1 MFTPGALSREDQ
13 CVIAADSGDEV
24 PRAALLET
32 CDRNCFVMGAPAYE
46 AHSEAHTLHTQD
58 SDVGT
63 PVCRR
68 RGHPPCLAPERALL
82 CELAFGES
90 DGARALCGVRGAG
103 PTALRRVATRSWPWG
118 RMAVAEEGGRAPAP
132 RAEPRGRRVLS
143 RRTVARRL
151 PVRDAGWCSD
161 CAPWPRLTA
170 LAEPLP
176 PDRTGRSGVK
186 RTFPSAQFI
195 Y

>member
-1 MFTPGALSREDQ
+1 MFTPGALGREDQ

-32 CDRNCFVMGAPAYE
+32 RDRNCFVMGAPAYK
-46 AHSEAHTLHTQD
+46 ARSEAHTLHTQD

-90 DGARALCGVRGAG
+90 DGARALCGVRG
-103 PTALRRVATRSWPWG
+103 PQP
-118 RMAVAEEGGRAPAP
+118 
-132 RAEPRGRRVLS
+132 
-143 RRTVARRL
+143 
-151 PVRDAGWCSD
+151 
-161 CAPWPRLTA
+161 
-170 LAEPLP
+170 
-176 PDRTGRSGVK
+176 
-186 RTFPSAQFI
+186 
-195 Y
+195 

>member
-1 MFTPGALSREDQ
+1 MFTPGALGREDQ

-24 PRAALLET
+24 PRPALLET
-32 CDRNCFVMGAPAYE
+32 RDRNCFVMGAPAYE
-46 AHSEAHTLHTQD
+46 ARSEAHTLHTQD

-63 PVCRR
+63 TVCWR

-118 RMAVAEEGGRAPAP
+118 RMAVAEEGGRPPAP
-132 RAEPRGRRVLS
+132 RAEPQGRCVLS
-143 RRTVARRL
+143 RRTVARPAAAGCLSGMRGAVPTL
-151 PVRDAGWCSD
+151 PRGPASQ
-161 CAPWPRLTA
+161 PWPSPCR
-170 LAEPLP
+170 P
-176 PDRTGRSGVK
+176 TGQDVLE
-186 RTFPSAQFI
+186 
-195 Y
+195 

>member
-1 MFTPGALSREDQ
+1 MFTPGALGRENQ

-32 CDRNCFVMGAPAYE
+32 RDRNCFVMGVPAYE
-46 AHSEAHTLHTQD
+46 ARSEARALHTQD

-90 DGARALCGVRGAG
+90 DGA
-103 PTALRRVATRSWPWG
+103 
-118 RMAVAEEGGRAPAP
+118 
-132 RAEPRGRRVLS
+132 
-143 RRTVARRL
+143 
-151 PVRDAGWCSD
+151 
-161 CAPWPRLTA
+161 
-170 LAEPLP
+170 
-176 PDRTGRSGVK
+176 
-186 RTFPSAQFI
+186 
-195 Y
+195 